1 MSATVV
7 FFLWGGG
14 VEGCVVQVLG
24 GKCLALD
31 GSSHKRNE
39 DARFHF
45 NTRIMHG
52 PGLGT
57 KRQTVELWFGL
68 GLVLREG

>member
-7 FFLWGGG
+7 FLGG
-14 VEGCVVQVLG
+14 VEGCVVQVLGG

-52 PGLGT
+52 PGFGT
-57 KRQTVELWFGL
+57 KRQTVELGFGL
-68 GLVLREG
+68 GLMLREG